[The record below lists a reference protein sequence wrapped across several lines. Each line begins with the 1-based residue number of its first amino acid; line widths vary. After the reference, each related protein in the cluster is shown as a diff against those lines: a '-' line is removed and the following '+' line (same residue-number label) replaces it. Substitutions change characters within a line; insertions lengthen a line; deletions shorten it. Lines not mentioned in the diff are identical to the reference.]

1 MTINKKKYNF
11 MKHSKQI
18 MLAAKLSGLALLATI
33 VLTGC
38 SLPGKKSTILKP
50 DEAKAKA
57 EDFINKNLLQSGTTA
72 TIKEVTEENGL
83 YKMAIEVSGGQKI
96 DSYMTKDGSKFF
108 PQAMDVAKVESEAQD
123 QKKQEEDA
131 KKQTTESMP
140 KKDKP
145 TVELFVMSEC
155 PYGTQIEKG
164 IIPAI
169 ETLGKKVDFKL
180 KFCDYAMHG
189 EKEVKEELTQTC
201 ISQEQGDKYF
211 TYLKCYLKA
220 GDSVSCKKEAKIN
233 EGNLT
238 KCTAKID
245 KQYSVMKKFND
256 QSTWVN
262 GRFPAIDIYAAD
274 NKKYGVKGS
283 PSLIINGTESSSG
296 RDSASLLASI
306 CAGFKSAPAECKKA
320 LSSAA
325 PSAGFGYAEG
335 TGSNTN
341 AGCAN

>member
-1 MTINKKKYNF
+1 
-11 MKHSKQI
+11 MKQSKQI
-18 MLAAKLSGLALLATI
+18 MLASKLTGLAMLAI
-33 VLTGC
+33 FVLTGC
-38 SLPGKKSTILKP
+38 SLSGKKNAVLKP
-50 DEAKAKA
+50 EEAKKKA
-57 EDFINKNLLQSGTTA
+57 ETFINENLLQSGTKA
-72 TIKEVTEENGL
+72 TIGEITEENGL
-83 YKMAIEVSGGQKI
+83 YKLPIEVTGGQKI

-108 PQAMDVAKVESEAQD
+108 PQAMDIAKVETEAND

-131 KKQTTESMP
+131 QKQAQAEMP

-189 EKEVKEELTQTC
+189 EKEVKEQMLQTC
-201 ISQEQGDKYF
+201 LSQEQNDKLLP
-211 TYLKCYLKA
+211 YLKCYLKA
-220 GDSVSCKKEAKIN
+220 GDSASCKKEAKVN
-233 EGNLT
+233 EGKLS
-238 KCTAKID
+238 KCTASLD
-245 KQYSVMKKFND
+245 KKYSIMKKLKD

-262 GRFPAIDIYAAD
+262 GRFPAFDVYAAD
-274 NKKYGVKGS
+274 AKKYDVKGS
-283 PSLIINGTESSSG
+283 PSLIINGTDSSSG

-306 CAGFKSAPAECKKA
+306 CSGFKTQPAECKKE

-325 PSAGFGYAEG
+325 PSAGFGYEG
-335 TGSNTN
+335 TGSNTD
-341 AGCAN
+341 AGCGS